1 MKKLIAAAA
10 LSFALLHGTAA
21 QAQDATMVEAAKKEG
36 KLIIYAPFDEHELRP
51 VFDAFRQKY
60 GNIAVE
66 YNDLS
71 TPVIFNRF
79 MSEVASGSNT
89 ADFLW
94 SSAVDLQ
101 VKLANDGHAVQYRS
115 PETGNINPANTWD
128 GKVYTVMN
136 EPMCWIY
143 NKKLLPEDKVPRDHA
158 GLAKLLNDNPDTFKG
173 KVSSYDIE
181 KTGVGFFSVAL
192 DNKRME
198 NFFEIPKAFGAA
210 NARFLGSS
218 GAMVESVA
226 SGESVFGYN
235 LTCSVPAFQAQKNP
249 NLGIVYPSDFTNVVG
264 RVALIPNK
272 ARNQN
277 AAKLFLD
284 FLLSK
289 DGQSLMA
296 ATPGL
301 YPAHKDVPVKG
312 LDAEMIKT
320 SFKPVELGPDLL
332 FNLDPKER
340 LAFLSRWK
348 SSIASG
354 RR

>member
-1 MKKLIAAAA
+1 MKSFLAAAA
-10 LSFALLHGTAA
+10 LSVALLQSAGAIA
-21 QAQDATMVEAAKKEG
+21 NDEKMVEAAKKEG
-36 KLIIYAPFDEHELRP
+36 RLIIYAPFDEHELRP
-51 VFDAFRQKY
+51 VFDSFRKKY
-60 GNIAVE
+60 GNIAIE

-79 MSEVASGSNT
+79 MSEVASGGNT

-101 VKLANDGHAVQYRS
+101 VKLANDGHALQYNS
-115 PETGNINPANTWD
+115 PETVNIVAANAWD

-143 NKKLLPEDKVPRDHA
+143 NKKLLAEDKIPRDHA
-158 GLAKLLNDNPDTFKG
+158 GLAKLLNDNPDVFRG

-192 DNKRME
+192 DNKRMD

-218 GAMVESVA
+218 GAMVETVA

-235 LTCSVPAFQAQKNP
+235 LTCSVPAFHAQKNP
-249 NLGIVYPSDFTNVVG
+249 NIGIVYPSDFTNVVG

-272 ARNQN
+272 ARHQN

-289 DGQSLMA
+289 DGQTLMA

-301 YPAHKDVPVKG
+301 YPVHKDVEDKEFDPAVVK
-312 LDAEMIKT
+312 A

-340 LAFLSRWK
+340 LGFLTRWK
-348 SSIASG
+348 QTIASG